1 MAIKSSSFLR
11 RLVVR
16 RRDNL
21 TLLLLLTLT
30 ISACDS
36 LSTRTDIDK
45 QRGRPG
51 ATPPVSTRPTPRPT
65 PPPITISEPPPTV
78 AIPAPTP
85 EPPPPAPGRP
95 TFLNKELP
103 KVGLILG
110 PGGMKAFAHIGV
122 LRELSKARIP
132 VHAIVGLEWG
142 AIFAG
147 LYAHQGQVN
156 DVEWKAF
163 KLREQDLPGEGGF
176 LSARIKPESVAS
188 LNEFFDT
195 IFAGTTIESSKIDYA
210 CPAYWSREDRF
221 GWMTK
226 GPLKVAMRACL
237 PYPPFFTDN
246 AGVYASPFS
255 VDEAIAHLRSRGA
268 NLLILVNVLGSAGDF
283 LPAKLAQG
291 EQAAENLLWSEIR
304 REMLRAKPP
313 AVHFVINVNTNGH
326 PVTDYAGRRAL
337 VEKGARAAGD
347 VVGKL
352 VSEFGF

>member
-1 MAIKSSSFLR
+1 MATKSFSFLR
-11 RLVVR
+11 RLFAHR
-16 RRDNL
+16 RENL
-21 TLLLLLTLT
+21 TLLFLLALTV
-30 ISACDS
+30 SACDT
-36 LSTRTDIDK
+36 LSTRSEIDK

-51 ATPPVSTRPTPRPT
+51 ATPPGATRPMPRPAPGA
-65 PPPITISEPPPTV
+65 PPVTMTEPPQSV

-85 EPPPPAPGRP
+85 EPTPPPSRP

-110 PGGMKAFAHIGV
+110 PGGMKAYAHIGV
-122 LRELSKARIP
+122 LREFAKARIP

-142 AIFAG
+142 AVFGG
-147 LYAHQGQVN
+147 LYAQHGQVN

-176 LSARIKPESVAS
+176 LSSRIKPESVAS
-188 LNEFFDT
+188 LSEFFDT
-195 IFAGTTIESSKIDYA
+195 VFAGAVIESSKIDYA

-221 GWMTK
+221 GWMTR

-255 VDEAIAHLRSRGA
+255 VDEAATHLRARGA
-268 NLLILVNVLGSAGDF
+268 NLLVLVNVLGSGEF
-283 LPAKLAQG
+283 LPSKLAQG
-291 EQAAENLLWSEIR
+291 EQAVENLLWSEIR

-313 AVHFVINVNTNGH
+313 GVHFIVNVNTNGH
-326 PVTDYAGRRAL
+326 PVTDYAGRRAM

-347 VVGKL
+347 VVGKI
-352 VSEFGF
+352 VSEYGF